1 MKGET
6 TPRTTVTRERKK
18 HIKNQEENK
27 MKKTGKKINGMVSR
41 ASLYSARAGAGIISH
56 WGWYQPKVPK
66 RITK

>member
-1 MKGET
+1 
-6 TPRTTVTRERKK
+6 
-18 HIKNQEENK
+18 